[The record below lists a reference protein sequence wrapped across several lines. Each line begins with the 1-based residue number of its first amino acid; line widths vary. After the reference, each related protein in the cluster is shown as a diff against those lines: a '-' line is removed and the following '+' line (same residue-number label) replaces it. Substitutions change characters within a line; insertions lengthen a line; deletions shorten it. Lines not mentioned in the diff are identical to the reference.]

1 MTGEPTVA
9 VGRILKAHGVQGEVA
24 VAVLTE
30 VEGRF
35 APGSV
40 LLLEDGRSM
49 TVRSSR
55 PRDGGLLVRFE
66 EIRDREHA
74 RAFHGLVLSVPAS
87 SSPPLPEGSWWD
99 HEIVGC
105 AVSTTEGRDLGTV
118 DDVLHGPAND
128 VWSVM
133 GERDPMLIPALPEF
147 IVSVDVP
154 ARRVVVR
161 EVPGITTDT
170 GDDDAA
176 R

>member
-9 VGRILKAHGVQGEVA
+9 VGRILKAHGVTGEVA

-30 VEGRF
+30 VPGRF
-35 APGSV
+35 APGS
-40 LLLEDGRSM
+40 LLLLDDGRTM

-74 RAFHGLVLSVPAS
+74 RAFHGQILSVPAS

-99 HEIVGC
+99 HDLVGC
-105 AVSTTEGRDLGTV
+105 EVATVEGRRLGVV

-128 VWSVM
+128 VWSVT
-133 GERDPMLIPALPEF
+133 GDGAPMLVPALPEF
-147 IVSVDVP
+147 IVSVDVGE
-154 ARRVVVR
+154 RRVVVR
-161 EVPGITTDT
+161 EVPGITIDT